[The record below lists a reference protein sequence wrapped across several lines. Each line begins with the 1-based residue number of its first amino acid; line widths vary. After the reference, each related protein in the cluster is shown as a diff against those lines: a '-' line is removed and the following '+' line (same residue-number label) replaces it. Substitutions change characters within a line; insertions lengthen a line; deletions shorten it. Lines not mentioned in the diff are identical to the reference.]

1 MPANQRG
8 LSSGCGEFFN
18 GLHVTQ
24 PCGITLAG
32 IPFRDSFDVRNSINS
47 SPPTLS
53 STPIKT
59 VETVISRHLTLAK
72 ALQFSQT
79 TSARLFSPAKPNH
92 KHPCT
97 VVSRS

>member
-8 LSSGCGEFFN
+8 RSFRFAGYFYGS
-18 GLHVTQ
+18 HVTQ
-24 PCGITLAG
+24 PCEIVLAR

-53 STPIKT
+53 STPTNT
-59 VETVISRHLTLAK
+59 VDSDLLTPNSYESTLIFTNNFCAS
-72 ALQFSQT
+72 L
-79 TSARLFSPAKPNH
+79 SAVKPNH
-92 KHPCT
+92 EHPYT